1 MTLTNG
7 NVSGLIMIKTVS
19 NIAQFTEIYQGNQNI
34 FDHSGAKWNQ
44 KSKYVLVPGHLG
56 VVQHT
61 QVKKLGIV
69 LNFIEIRGGPMFVLR
84 IQEHL
89 NQVTQ
94 DLWPPL
100 LRLRC
105 CQNSNFLTN
114 TACVMSKWPEKKL
127 MFDLWDYIWVQ
138 NLEIEQIGCQ
148 NTQSQIF
155 WLEFFKIF
163 LNPQPPMGQFS
174 SERWVFAV
182 PRSQQSI
189 TEGKFGKKLRKS
201 CKHVIWSDL
210 EFRITVIIKGKRH
223 SLCTFCE
230 HSRAQKSTVC

>member
-1 MTLTNG
+1 MNLISRSL
-7 NVSGLIMIKTVS
+7 SGLMMIKTVS
-19 NIAQFTEIYQGNQNI
+19 NIVQFIEINQGNQHI
-34 FDHSGAKWNQ
+34 FDHSRVKWIQ
-44 KSKYVLVPGHLG
+44 TSRFVLIPGHWG
-56 VVQHT
+56 VVQHM
-61 QVKKLGIV
+61 QVKKLGIG
-69 LNFIEIRGGPMFVLR
+69 LNFIEIRVGPMFVLR

-182 PRSQQSI
+182 PWSQQNI
-189 TEGKFGKKLRKS
+189 TEGKFGKN
-201 CKHVIWSDL
+201 W
-210 EFRITVIIKGKRH
+210 GKVV
-223 SLCTFCE
+223 SMSFEVT
-230 HSRAQKSTVC
+230 